1 MSQSGQ
7 GEELEWMMTRTW
19 MDDDHL
25 QQNVVNPAT
34 KALASVRVSADTH
47 SFTDDVLT
55 DGFEVAAIL
64 HQGFLH

>member
-1 MSQSGQ
+1 
-7 GEELEWMMTRTW
+7 